1 MVTVG
6 LLATLAAKP
15 GKQDELAA
23 FLASALPL
31 AEGEPDTTAWFA
43 IKLDDT
49 TFGIFDVVPG
59 PEGRQTHLDGPI
71 TAALYGESRRAARVA
86 ARHHTRRGARRQARV
101 TAAARHRHRRRDETR
116 HITSCPNDVVDSAPP
131 AQIRM

>member
-59 PEGRQTHLDGPI
+59 PEGRQAHLDGPI
-71 TAALYGESRRAARVA
+71 AAALMEKA
-86 ARHHTRRGARRQARV
+86 
-101 TAAARHRHRRRDETR
+101 DELLA
-116 HITSCPNDVVDSAPP
+116 SPP
-131 AQIRM
+131 DIKPVEVLAVKLA